1 MFREKLITTLL
12 WSAFPIAG
20 AIVADYLVNVI
31 LLGHAQDFTPFA
43 TFVIAVVV
51 TLPTVYAFIG
61 GRSDLRRARDDLAAA
76 RDRAINADR
85 TKSQFLANMSHEL
98 RTPLNAILGFS
109 ELLSLDAFAGKRAEY
124 AKLVHESGTHLLGLV
139 NELLD
144 LSRIEAG
151 KLELQCEIVCIE
163 ALVNECLTALEHRA
177 RTGALKFAR
186 SIGPGLQAVFCDR
199 RAIKQILLNLL
210 ANALK
215 FSPPGGTIEVFA
227 RLDPSG
233 EAALGVRDDGVGI
246 ADEDQARVFER
257 FGQARHDITETDG
270 GTGLGLPIVK
280 GLVEAHGGRV
290 AMESRLGQGTCV
302 TVWLPRERIRL
313 AVADGQADP
322 VLRGAGLN

>member
-20 AIVADYLVNVI
+20 AIVADYLVNVVV
-31 LLGHAQDFTPFA
+31 LGHPQDFTPLA
-43 TFVIAVVV
+43 TLIIAAVV
-51 TLPTVYAFIG
+51 TLPTAFAFIS

-76 RDRAINADR
+76 RDRAINADH

-109 ELLSLDAFAGKRAEY
+109 ELLSLDAFAGKRTEY
-124 AKLVHESGTHLLGLV
+124 AKLIHESGAHLLGLV

-151 KLELQCEIVCIE
+151 KLELHCETIRLELLID
-163 ALVNECLTALEHRA
+163 ECLTALEPRA
-177 RTGALKFAR
+177 RAGALNFAR
-186 SIGPGLQAVFCDR
+186 TIGPDLPPVFCDW
-199 RAIKQILLNLL
+199 RALKQILLNLL

-215 FSPPGGTIEVFA
+215 FSGPGGTVEVFA

-280 GLVEAHGGRV
+280 GLAEAHGGRV

-302 TVWLPRERIRL
+302 TVWLPRERIRPT
-313 AVADGQADP
+313 VAARQPEPA
-322 VLRGAGLN
+322 LRGVG